1 LADSLLTETFL
12 QLVSLFTRQEFYFS
26 VLRTLMHAVIGLS
39 MALVLV
45 LPAITLSL
53 LRKSEYAIGTAS
65 VVLNAI
71 PALSW
76 ILLLVAAF
84 GVFSPLPVVLTVCL
98 TVLPILLPLAVG
110 SSRVLLSHLLEL
122 ARLVNPPLGRLLR
135 LVILPAYAPLIL
147 SHVRAG
153 IGFAVK
159 MAMVAEAFTATGGIG
174 SRMMLAYSLGNV
186 PQLAALSVVA
196 VMLAVGADAVR
207 RLGARWRWSL

>member
-1 LADSLLTETFL
+1 MADSLLTETFL

>member
-1 LADSLLTETFL
+1 
-12 QLVSLFTRQEFYFS
+12 
-26 VLRTLMHAVIGLS
+26 